1 MTTTLILLLPT
12 LRETRRPLVAS
23 APPIW
28 AVDPETVGV
37 AWMVID
43 DTELATETV
52 YEVRFEEKD
61 GLSVAPPERVS
72 ALSVASWTSRTRV
85 TRMV

>member
-1 MTTTLILLLPT
+1 M
-12 LRETRRPLVAS
+12 AS

-43 DTELATETV
+43 DTELPTEALYAV
-52 YEVRFEEKD
+52 LFEEKD
-61 GLSVAPPERVS
+61 GLSVPVERVS
-72 ALSVASWTSRTRV
+72 DLSVASWTSRTRV